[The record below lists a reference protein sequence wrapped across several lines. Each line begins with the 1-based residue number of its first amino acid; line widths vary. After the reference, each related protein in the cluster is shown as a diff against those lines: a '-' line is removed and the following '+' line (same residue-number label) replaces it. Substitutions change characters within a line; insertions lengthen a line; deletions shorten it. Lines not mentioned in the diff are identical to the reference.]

1 MGACKC
7 KVVVVINI
15 GALGCLFCVGAYYPN
30 FMVYN
35 AFHFRKG
42 KPVKWSEVAGLNDVD
57 ITTTQCE
64 AYATVNQGRKY
75 KDVTVTQ
82 PPSSETEYD
91 IPITQCPA
99 YVTTSKK
106 KSGSVREEDYEVV

>member
-1 MGACKC
+1 MGACKR

-30 FMVYN
+30 FTVYN

-64 AYATVNQGRKY
+64 AYATVNQGCKY
-75 KDVTVTQ
+75 EDVTVKQ
-82 PPSSETEYD
+82 PPSSEYD
-91 IPITQCPA
+91 IPSTQCPA
-99 YVTTSKK
+99 YVATSKK
-106 KSGSVREEDYEVV
+106 KSGSVREDDYEIV

>member
-1 MGACKC
+1 MGACKR

-64 AYATVNQGRKY
+64 AYVTVNQGHEY
-75 KDVTVTQ
+75 EDVTVIQ
-82 PPSSETEYD
+82 PPSSEYE
-91 IPITQCPA
+91 IPTTQCPA

-106 KSGSVREEDYEVV
+106 KKGNVQEGDYEVV